1 MQQDITLNIPYDL
14 TEQEWSKVMTVYKS
28 MDGWLDDKDGPAW
41 YGRTGEAR
49 YIWASV
55 EPSGIQFCGE
65 VETPVW
71 IGWLTVLCARMSLA
85 LGREVH
91 DSCA

>member
-1 MQQDITLNIPYDL
+1 MREDITLNIPYDL
-14 TEQEWSKVMTVYKS
+14 SEQERAKVSTVNES
-28 MDGWLDDKDGPAW
+28 MDGWLGNKNGPDW
-41 YGRTGEAR
+41 YGQEGDAR
-49 YIWASV
+49 YMRASD

-91 DSCA
+91 DVCA

>member
-1 MQQDITLNIPYDL
+1 MENTPPNTTTISSSIYA
-14 TEQEWSKVMTVYKS
+14 S
-28 MDGWLDDKDGPAW
+28 MDGWLDNEYGPAW
-41 YGRTGEAR
+41 FGREGDTR

-65 VETPVW
+65 VETPLW

-91 DSCA
+91 DAEM